1 MTELAIGEGRFRL
14 ILRAL
19 DTDGNGLVVFL
30 TGGDRPHLGGVS
42 LAAPPLAGSG
52 GLSRC
57 DSWDLTLPGHKD
69 KELAA
74 RLARQICLAVGEPVS
89 VNVGIHIDAAA
100 SEDIIRVTEN
110 AEALVR
116 RFIAQY
122 SATPLPC
129 QRTSISKIDM
139 P

>member
-1 MTELAIGEGRFRL
+1 M
-14 ILRAL
+14 
-19 DTDGNGLVVFL
+19 
-30 TGGDRPHLGGVS
+30 
-42 LAAPPLAGSG
+42 AAPPSAGST
-52 GLSRC
+52 GLSHC
-57 DSWDLTLPGHKD
+57 DSWDVTLPGHKD
-69 KELAA
+69 KDLAA
-74 RLARQICLAVGEPVS
+74 SLARQICLAVGEPVS